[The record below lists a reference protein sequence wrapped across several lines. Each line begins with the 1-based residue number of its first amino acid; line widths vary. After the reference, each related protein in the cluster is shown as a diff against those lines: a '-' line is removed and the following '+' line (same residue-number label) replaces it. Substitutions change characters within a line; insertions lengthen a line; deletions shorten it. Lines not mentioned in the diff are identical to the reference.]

1 MRPPKTSKSAPVGA
15 GPIAGWSQLRPT
27 GFTLVELLVVIL
39 VIAILAALLFPVGQ
53 WAIRAAQDSKCKQN
67 LRNLYDA
74 YRSYSLDNDGN
85 TLLDGTSPN
94 EWTRLIQPYI
104 GHPVFTS
111 TLPKALYC
119 PSAESKPNAGYYQPD
134 YAANTHGGVHDSLYT
149 TTGAKKLVGQERPSQ
164 TIIFLD
170 WIPGWRFARVFEFA
184 QVNNPAQDKDR
195 VFRHNRKLNAV
206 FGDGHVESL
215 SHPLP
220 TDIKSP
226 PWR

>member
-1 MRPPKTSKSAPVGA
+1 MRPPKTSKAA
-15 GPIAGWSQLRPT
+15 TGWARLRPA
-27 GFTLVELLVVIL
+27 GFTLVELLVTIMI
-39 VIAILAALLFPVGQ
+39 IAILAALLFPVGKQ
-53 WAIRAAQDSKCKQN
+53 AIRAAQDSKCKQN

-74 YRSYSLDNDGN
+74 YRSYSLDNDGD
-85 TLLDGTSPN
+85 TLLDGKSPI

-111 TLPKALYC
+111 KLPKMLYC
-119 PSAESKPNAGYYQPD
+119 PSAKSIPNAAFHQPD
-134 YAANTHGGVHDSLYT
+134 YAVNSHGGVHDSQYL
-149 TTGAKKLVGQERPSQ
+149 TTGSKKLVGQERPSH
-164 TIIFLD
+164 TIVFLD
-170 WIPGWRFARVFEFA
+170 WIPGWRFARAFELA

-195 VFRHNRKLNAV
+195 VFRHNGKLNAV

-215 SHPLP
+215 SHPIP